1 MDIQTVGK
9 TLEARGQILRGDLNG
24 INGRSV
30 AVQSIDRGHVHAG
43 LGVVEG
49 DGQVSAV
56 PFLADDGR
64 RFVVD
69 GADALILR
77 FHHAVKVAGG
87 DFEGSVF
94 GHGGGVGLGPGFR
107 HFHGFISQKDPELR
121 DRQRPGHL
129 HLKGDGAVIHAVSDG
144 QLEVR
149 LCRREPENDEVDDD
163 ERNNIEENAFR
174 PLFFP
179 FPLPD
184 GMAAGRCGIL

>member
-1 MDIQTVGK
+1 MDIQAVGK

-43 LGVVEG
+43 LGVVES

-94 GHGGGVGLGPGFR
+94 CHGRGVGLGTCFR
-107 HFHGFISQKDPELR
+107 HFHRLFSQEDPELR

-129 HLKGDGAVIHAVSDG
+129 HLKGDGAVIHTVSDG
-144 QLEVR
+144 QIEVR
-149 LCRREPENDEVDDD
+149 LCRCKPENDEVDED

-174 PLFFP
+174 PYLLPLF
-179 FPLPD
+179 LPG
-184 GMAAGRCGIL
+184 GMWGARCGIL

>member
-9 TLEARGQILRGDLNG
+9 TLEACGQILCGDLNG

-30 AVQSIDRGHVHAG
+30 AVQRIDRGHVHAG

-49 DGQVSAV
+49 DGKVSAV

-94 GHGGGVGLGPGFR
+94 CHGGSVGFGFCFR
-107 HFHGFISQKDPELR
+107 HFHRLISQKDPELR
-121 DRQRPGHL
+121 DRQRSGHL
-129 HLKGDGAVIHAVSDG
+129 HLEGDGAVIHAVSDG
-144 QLEVR
+144 QIEVR

-184 GMAAGRCGIL
+184 GMAAFRNGIL

>member
-1 MDIQTVGK
+1 MDIQAVGK

-43 LGVVEG
+43 LGVVES

-94 GHGGGVGLGPGFR
+94 CHGRSVGFGSCFR

-129 HLKGDGAVIHAVSDG
+129 HLEGDGAVIHTVSDG
-144 QLEVR
+144 QIEVR
-149 LCRREPENDEVDDD
+149 LCRCKPENDEVDED

-174 PLFFP
+174 PYLLPLF
-179 FPLPD
+179 LPG
-184 GMAAGRCGIL
+184 GMWGARCGIL

>member
-1 MDIQTVGK
+1 MDIQAVGK

-30 AVQSIDRGHVHAG
+30 AVQRIDRGHVHAG
-43 LGVVEG
+43 LSIVEG
-49 DGQVSAV
+49 DRQIGAV
-56 PFLADDGR
+56 PVLAYDGR

-94 GHGGGVGLGPGFR
+94 CHGRSVGFGSCFR
-107 HFHGFISQKDPELR
+107 HFHGFISQKDPEFR

-129 HLKGDGAVIHAVSDG
+129 HLEGDGAVIHTVSDG
-144 QLEVR
+144 QIEVR
-149 LCRREPENDEVDDD
+149 LCRCKPENDEVDED

-174 PLFFP
+174 PYLLPLF
-179 FPLPD
+179 LPG
-184 GMAAGRCGIL
+184 GMWGARCGIL

>member
-1 MDIQTVGK
+1 MDIQAVGK

-43 LGVVEG
+43 LGVVES

-94 GHGGGVGLGPGFR
+94 CHGRSVGFGSCFR
-107 HFHGFISQKDPELR
+107 HFHRFISQKDPELR

-129 HLKGDGAVIHAVSDG
+129 HLKGDGAVIHTVSDG
-144 QLEVR
+144 QIEVR
-149 LCRREPENDEVDDD
+149 LCRCKPENDEVDED

-174 PLFFP
+174 PYLLPLF
-179 FPLPD
+179 LPG
-184 GMAAGRCGIL
+184 GMWGARCGIL

>member
-1 MDIQTVGK
+1 MDIQAVGK

-94 GHGGGVGLGPGFR
+94 CHGRSVGFGSCFR
-107 HFHGFISQKDPELR
+107 HFHGFISQKDPEFR

-129 HLKGDGAVIHAVSDG
+129 HLEGDGAVIHTVSDG
-144 QLEVR
+144 QIEVR
-149 LCRREPENDEVDDD
+149 LCRCKPENDEVDED

-174 PLFFP
+174 PYLLPLF
-179 FPLPD
+179 LPG
-184 GMAAGRCGIL
+184 GMWGARCGIL

>member
-49 DGQVSAV
+49 DRQIGAV
-56 PFLADDGR
+56 PVLAYDGR

-94 GHGGGVGLGPGFR
+94 CHGRSVGFGSCFR
-107 HFHGFISQKDPELR
+107 HFHRFISQKDPELR

-129 HLKGDGAVIHAVSDG
+129 HLKGDGAVIHTVSDG
-144 QLEVR
+144 QIEVR
-149 LCRREPENDEVDDD
+149 LCRCKPENDEVDDD
-163 ERNNIEENAFR
+163 ERNNIKENAFR
-174 PLFFP
+174 PLLFP

>member
-1 MDIQTVGK
+1 MDIQAVGK

-49 DGQVSAV
+49 DRQIGAV
-56 PFLADDGR
+56 PVLAYDGR

-94 GHGGGVGLGPGFR
+94 CHGRSVGFGSCFR
-107 HFHGFISQKDPELR
+107 HFHRFISQKDPELR

-129 HLKGDGAVIHAVSDG
+129 HLKGDGAVIHTVSDG
-144 QLEVR
+144 QIEVR
-149 LCRREPENDEVDDD
+149 LCRCKPENDEVDDD
-163 ERNNIEENAFR
+163 ERNNIKENAFR
-174 PLFFP
+174 PLLFP

>member
-1 MDIQTVGK
+1 MDIQAVGK

-43 LGVVEG
+43 LGVVES

-94 GHGGGVGLGPGFR
+94 CHGRSVGFGSCFR
-107 HFHGFISQKDPELR
+107 HFHGFISQKDPEFR

-129 HLKGDGAVIHAVSDG
+129 HLEGDGAVIHTVSDG
-144 QLEVR
+144 QIEVR
-149 LCRREPENDEVDDD
+149 LCRCKPENDEVDED

-174 PLFFP
+174 PYLLPLF
-179 FPLPD
+179 LPG
-184 GMAAGRCGIL
+184 GMWGARCGIL